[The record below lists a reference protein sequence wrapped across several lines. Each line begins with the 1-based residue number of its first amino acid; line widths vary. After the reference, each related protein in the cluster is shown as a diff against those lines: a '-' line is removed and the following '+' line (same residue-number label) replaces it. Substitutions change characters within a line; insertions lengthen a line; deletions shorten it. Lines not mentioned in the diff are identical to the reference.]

1 VAYQH
6 NGKLL
11 YVDKDIIPLPYD
23 FDMSG
28 WVNPSYATVN
38 TSLGIQSVQERKYR
52 GFKRDNQYFYQVR
65 DEFLE
70 KKALLMD
77 LVASFENDF
86 SDPREYQNMLE
97 FMNDF
102 FEIIQDDTQFEK
114 RIVAEARSK

>member
-1 VAYQH
+1 
-6 NGKLL
+6 
-11 YVDKDIIPLPYD
+11 
-23 FDMSG
+23 
-28 WVNPSYATVN
+28 
-38 TSLGIQSVQERKYR
+38 QSVQERKYR
-52 GFKRDNQYFYQVR
+52 GFKRDDQYFYQVR

-102 FEIIQDDTQFEK
+102 FEIIQDDKQFEK